1 MSSIRAL
8 HKKMIVTCLMTSAF
22 LLSFIS
28 HAQQARVYSTEGY
41 CILAFEQVDRQYLL
55 EYEKRLGFRPKVKL
69 CNRVNRLVAEFQPG
83 SWNYQFGQPYPGSSI
98 YISPEQV
105 EKTNKPR
112 QRNRQVR
119 R

>member
-1 MSSIRAL
+1 MASTA
-8 HKKMIVTCLMTSAF
+8 
-22 LLSFIS
+22 LLSFFS
-28 HAQQARVYSTEGY
+28 NAQQARVFSTEGY
-41 CILAFEQVDRQYLL
+41 CILAFEQVDSEYLL

-105 EKTNKPR
+105 DKIKFAR